1 MNRYQL
7 CCGSNSQSLDL
18 SLPQEHSL
26 KKDENTFSGFKSAL
40 NRCPYAEP
48 SPSLQQHLYAVVMK
62 TPQRPRGA
70 GYSEVGGEEKTGGSF
85 GKEGQCCGKTKKSNV
100 WEIKNSSAE
109 LFQRDK
115 LPRFRKTCSKN
126 SFKEAGMP
134 VWFIVGPLNI
144 SLRLSVCVC
153 LCD

>member
-7 CCGSNSQSLDL
+7 RCGSNSQSLDL

-85 GKEGQCCGKTKKSNV
+85 GKEGQCCGKTKKVTSGKLKIHPQNFFKGTNFLVSETNV
-100 WEIKNSSAE
+100 
-109 LFQRDK
+109 
-115 LPRFRKTCSKN
+115 
-126 SFKEAGMP
+126 
-134 VWFIVGPLNI
+134 
-144 SLRLSVCVC
+144 
-153 LCD
+153 